1 MISNLYK
8 TDKWLVWVAICAS
21 LLLSIWS
28 NYMDDIVNNDGIEYI
43 KSASAMLQ
51 GDWATALHTY
61 KWPFYSVTI
70 AFTSLISGLSLT
82 TSAYV
87 VNAIFNTWLVIAFVS
102 LVRLLGG
109 DRTTLWFA
117 VLVILAFP
125 TINKYR
131 PYLIRDPAFLAFFLS
146 ACYAFFLYIK
156 CGLKRHNAIAILCF
170 VLAALFR
177 LEGLIYLFISQVYLV
192 SRHVSTR
199 ASRLIG
205 LVALFV
211 LLLVLLVFISWWH
224 FSSTDELGYSSIFT
238 QPLRFFEA
246 TWGQFGETFAER
258 LRVVEEYVLIGY
270 SRGYALMALFWSA
283 ASIVFLELIH
293 ALYYLYFFL
302 WLVAWRKGL
311 LFPQSALYAPWRF
324 LILASLPVLFGFV
337 MLEWFLTS
345 RYTITVAVLML
356 LASPFL
362 LASWYTQLK
371 TQGINKGVFWL
382 VVVLITLSGI
392 KSLDLSTKKHYLRAT
407 ADWMTENLP
416 AGAQIYTNNRILGHY
431 FEREIKVGNYW
442 SDRQYYEVDALLA
455 KRQTQYAAIMV
466 KPEHKHHLERTTNM
480 LNRKIL
486 VVFENVKGAQV
497 RVFDFS
503 QMPDGEMPAPIN
515 VK

>member
-125 TINKYR
+125 TINKFR

-199 ASRLIG
+199 ASRFIG

-311 LFPQSALYAPWRF
+311 LFPQSSLYAPWRF

-392 KSLDLSTKKHYLRAT
+392 KSLDLGTKKHYLRAT